1 MKPKA
6 IVSVLDSSTGA
17 KDAVL
22 TSAVSL
28 ARWYDADLHVVHSGA
43 SVREIAGQVA
53 PLAPDLLV
61 VSKDLGRSSGHWSPG
76 SFGAAL
82 GKAVKSPTMVIPS
95 HPAHAAEEGS
105 PFRRILAAVDFSD
118 ASLQALSA
126 ALTLAQE
133 SGGYLKVVHVLRG
146 FPYETVYS
154 GSRAY
159 RLLDQF
165 EAHVARVNRELEALI
180 PADARNWSEI
190 ETATISGRP
199 HEGILAA
206 AAERPT
212 DLVVLGLPQRPR
224 LEELVAGSIARRVLR
239 RATSRVLLVP
249 AGSRLRRFSAADQFV
264 GDLAQDPSVFS
275 VPALG
280 SASAAK
286 GAASW
291 R

>member
-17 KDAVL
+17 EDAAL
-22 TSAVSL
+22 TKAVSL
-28 ARWYDADLHVVHSGA
+28 ARWYDADLHVVHAGP
-43 SVREIAGQVA
+43 SVREIARHVA
-53 PLAPDLLV
+53 PIAPDLV
-61 VSKDLGRSSGHWSPG
+61 VVAKDVGRTSGHWSPG
-76 SFGAAL
+76 SFPAAL
-82 GKAVKSPTMVIPS
+82 SKAVKSPTMVVPS
-95 HPAHAAEEGS
+95 HPAQAAEEGG
-105 PFRRILAAVDFSD
+105 PFGRILAAVDFSD
-118 ASLQALSA
+118 ASLRALSV

-133 SGGYLKVVHVLRG
+133 SGGYLRVLHVLRG

-165 EAHVARVNRELEALI
+165 EAHVSRVNRELEALI

-190 ETATISGRP
+190 EVATISGRP

-206 AAERPT
+206 AAERST
-212 DLVVLGLPQRPR
+212 DLVVLGLSQRPR
-224 LEELVAGSIARRVLR
+224 LEEFVAGSTARRVLR
-239 RATSRVLLVP
+239 RATSPVLLVP
-249 AGSRLRRFSAADQFV
+249 AGSRVRRFSPADQFV
-264 GDLAQDPSVFS
+264 AQFGRAPSAFS
-275 VPALG
+275 VPVVESG
-280 SASAAK
+280 VAAK

>member
-6 IVSVLDSSTGA
+6 IVLVLDSSTGA
-17 KDAVL
+17 KDAAL
-22 TSAVSL
+22 TRAASL
-28 ARWYDADLHVVHSGA
+28 ARWYDADLHLVHAGP
-43 SVREIAGQVA
+43 SVRAIARQVA
-53 PLAPDLLV
+53 SIGPDLV
-61 VSKDLGRSSGHWSPG
+61 VVAKDLGRTSGHWSPG
-76 SFGAAL
+76 SFAAAL
-82 GKAVKSPTMVIPS
+82 AKAVKAPTLVIPS

-105 PFRRILAAVDFSD
+105 PFRRILTAVDFSD
-118 ASLQALSA
+118 ASLHALPV

-133 SGGYLKVVHVLRG
+133 SSGYLKVLHVLGG

-159 RLLDQF
+159 RLLHQF

-180 PADARNWSEI
+180 PSDARNWSEI
-190 ETATISGRP
+190 EAATVSGRP

-224 LEELVAGSIARRVLR
+224 LEELVAGSTARRVLR
-239 RATSRVLLVP
+239 RATSPVLLVP
-249 AGSRLRRFSAADQFV
+249 AGSRLPRFSAADQFA
-264 GDLAQDPSVFS
+264 GQFAQDPSVFS
-275 VPALG
+275 VPAVSSG
-280 SASAAK
+280 RAAK